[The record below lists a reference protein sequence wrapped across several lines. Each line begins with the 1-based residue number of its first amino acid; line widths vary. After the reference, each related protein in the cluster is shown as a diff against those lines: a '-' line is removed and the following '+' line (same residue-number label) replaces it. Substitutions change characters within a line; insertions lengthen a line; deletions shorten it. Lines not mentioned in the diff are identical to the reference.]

1 MRARML
7 SSLRRTAAMNPFI
20 ADLIFSVTIAGVSMV
35 FGLVL
40 SQDAALGYA
49 QRPWDAVGVGLTLV
63 VSLVL
68 AWRRRAPLTV
78 LAVAC
83 VTEVVFHLLGY
94 DVRLN
99 EVAPLLALY
108 TVTSRRLPAV
118 SVPCAFAVAV
128 AWWHAAFLG
137 PDDFTWPN
145 IIQISLIVVVAW
157 LFGNQTRMLRERNAQ
172 LARLTERLRRDQ
184 ENRARRAVTEERVR
198 IARELHDVVAHHMSV
213 IVIQAGLARYVFG
226 SDPATA
232 RGALATIA
240 DTGSEVMGEMRRLLA
255 VLRIDANDGAD
266 DDADECAESYDPAP
280 GLDRLDQLTERVR
293 SAGVP
298 VEVSITGT
306 VRPLPPGV
314 DLCAYRIVQ
323 ECLTNVLKHAG
334 PATARVSL
342 SYGAELELRVSDDGR
357 GAPATPEGDGH
368 GLIGMRERVKL
379 YRGTVKT
386 GSKPS
391 GGFEV
396 VVTLPLP
403 SPGTDTQPLA
413 PAGEPSG

>member
-1 MRARML
+1 MRVKIL
-7 SSLRRTAAMNPFI
+7 SSLRRLAAMNPFVI
-20 ADLIFSVTIAGVSMV
+20 DVIFSVVVAVTSVV
-35 FGLVL
+35 FGFLL
-40 SQDAALGYA
+40 SEEAAQLGYA
-49 QRPWDAVGVGLTLV
+49 RRPWDAAGVGLTLV
-63 VSLVL
+63 VTLVL

-78 LAVAC
+78 LGVAW
-83 VTEVVFHLLGY
+83 VAGLVFHVAGY
-94 DVRLN
+94 DARLN
-99 EVAPLLALY
+99 ELPQLLVLY
-108 TVTSRRLPAV
+108 TVAARRLPAV
-118 SVPCAFAVAV
+118 SVPCALAVA
-128 AWWHAAFLG
+128 ASWWHAAVLA
-137 PDDFTWPN
+137 PDNYTWPN
-145 IIQISLIVVVAW
+145 IVQGSLMVAVVW
-157 LFGNQTRMLRERNAQ
+157 SFGNRTRTVIKRNKQ
-172 LARLTERLRRDQ
+172 LADLTERLRRDQ
-184 ENRARRAVTEERVR
+184 EGRARRAVTEERLR

-226 SDPATA
+226 SDPPTA
-232 RGALATIA
+232 RQALTTIA

-255 VLRIDANDGAD
+255 VLRIDANDS
-266 DDADECAESYDPAP
+266 ADERADSYDPVP
-280 GLDRLDQLTERVR
+280 GLGRLDQLTERVR

-306 VRPLPPGV
+306 VRPMPPGI

-342 SYGAELELRVSDDGR
+342 DYGAELELRISDDGR
-357 GAPATPEGDGH
+357 GAPDTPEGDGH

-379 YRGTVKT
+379 YKGTVKT

-403 SPGTDTQPLA
+403 SPGTDIQPLT
-413 PAGEPSG
+413 PGP

>member
-1 MRARML
+1 M
-7 SSLRRTAAMNPFI
+7 
-20 ADLIFSVTIAGVSMV
+20 
-35 FGLVL
+35 
-40 SQDAALGYA
+40 
-49 QRPWDAVGVGLTLV
+49 GLTLAAN
-63 VSLVL
+63 LVL

-78 LAVAC
+78 LGVALLLAI
-83 VTEVVFHLLGY
+83 VFHLAGY
-94 DVRLN
+94 DTRLN
-99 EVAPLLALY
+99 EAAPVLALY
-108 TVTSRRLPAV
+108 TVAVRRPPAV
-118 SVPCAFAVAV
+118 SVACGLAVA
-128 AWWHAAFLG
+128 ASWWHAAFLA

-145 IIQISLIVVVAW
+145 IAQVSLIVVVVW
-157 LFGNQTRMLRERNAQ
+157 SFGNRTRTVVERNGQ
-172 LARLTERLRRDQ
+172 LAALTERLRRDQ
-184 ENRARRAVTEERVR
+184 EDRARRAVTEERVR

-255 VLRIDANDGAD
+255 VLRIDAGDDAGDG
-266 DDADECAESYDPAP
+266 ADECADSYDPAP
-280 GLDRLDQLTERVR
+280 GLGRLDQLTERVR

-306 VRPLPPGV
+306 VRPLPPGI

-342 SYGAELELRVSDDGR
+342 DYGADLELRVSDDGR
-357 GAPATPEGDGH
+357 GAPPSPEGDGH

-379 YRGTVKT
+379 YKGTVRS

-403 SPGTDTQPLA
+403 SPGTDTPPLA